1 MAQFNIYIYT
11 CAELYLCVYVHVHTE
26 YLYICLAAFKYLATR
41 HCIFTCVRICVY
53 IFMCAYL
60 GVDLFVCM
68 GAWAVVF
75 IFNSGLQGWED

>member
-1 MAQFNIYIYT
+1 MPFIWLGDMVPIII
-11 CAELYLCVYVHVHTE
+11 L
-26 YLYICLAAFKYLATR
+26 
-41 HCIFTCVRICVY
+41 CVRICMY